1 MLTVLVDFLN
11 AGGGLCS
18 AQILGSEKFMNMVN
32 IASVCS
38 STLCPTIVVAVN
50 IMSVIKYF
58 QNNYFTRGNELP
70 ENRDLHKA
78 MSRSPLFCQK

>member
-38 STLCPTIVVAVN
+38 SSICPAIVVAVN

-58 QNNYFTRGNELP
+58 QTNDFT
-70 ENRDLHKA
+70 
-78 MSRSPLFCQK
+78 